1 MAQINNNI
9 TPNKGQFIRPLR
21 NNCGDNKPENLVEKV
36 SQILKDNPL
45 GITPNSPL
53 YIAALEQYN
62 NGIRA
67 ATSDRMPIPIGF
79 CGVQDPSKGI
89 LRVQP
94 LIDPLNIIEPDP
106 EPINTDLSQGAG
118 YPVDKCLQFGEPG
131 SIGYSICGGS
141 DVDPSKVPEAK
152 IPRQTPSP
160 TFHIGV
166 AGDWREG
173 SPGPGATLTWAY
185 RVEVMKTDGVKSRY
199 TGNLPN
205 GYIYPSDK
213 AYSITI
219 WIESHGSVYGHW
231 TDRDKNRILTN
242 DKTGKTGSINYDTGA
257 FDIDFTPNI
266 PIAGLTIR
274 ANYLYYKL

>member
-53 YIAALEQYN
+53 YVAALEQYN

-106 EPINTDLSQGAG
+106 EPINTDLSQGVG

-160 TFHIGV
+160 TFHIGI
-166 AGDWREG
+166 ARDWSGISDDSTNKACSIEWLEQQPFWQNYTEEERRIW
-173 SPGPGATLTWAY
+173 WA
-185 RVEVMKTDGVKSRY
+185 EFKCKT
-199 TGNLPN
+199 
-205 GYIYPSDK
+205 
-213 AYSITI
+213 
-219 WIESHGSVYGHW
+219 
-231 TDRDKNRILTN
+231 
-242 DKTGKTGSINYDTGA
+242 A
-257 FDIDFTPNI
+257 FP
-266 PIAGLTIR
+266 
-274 ANYLYYKL
+274 Y